1 MKRAYKVEDM
11 LDGNFSFGLIVKDS
25 EGASVDLITSE
36 NAKRYIHRKYD
47 CFVYLS
53 AYYDKDSVEVNKA
66 FARGDF
72 EADFTAWKTIYGD
85 NIQRM
90 YDAMSAQYSPIENYD
105 RMEEGII
112 TDAHHKGSRTATAR
126 NEVSTPAVT
135 TTTTNTPNLTTTR
148 TATPAVKT
156 KETDYNYGFDSASEV
171 PASSHVSEVL
181 EGSDTDTTT
190 STGTNTTVTTNEGTN
205 TITAEATA
213 NYTETTDVSA
223 DVYDK
228 DERTFNGYRVHGN
241 IGVTESSTLVAHE
254 VELRKINIA
263 YIALDNFI
271 TEHCFY
277 SSAVEVVE

>member
-11 LDGNFSFGLIVKDS
+11 LDGNFSFGLTVKDS
-25 EGASVDLITSE
+25 EGANVDLITSE
-36 NAKRYIHRKYD
+36 QAKRYIHRKYD

-53 AYYDKDSVEVNKA
+53 AYYDKDSVEANKA
-66 FARGDF
+66 YARGYF
-72 EADFTAWKTIYGD
+72 EADFTAWKSIYGD

-90 YDAMSAQYSPIENYD
+90 YDAMIAKYSPIENYD

-135 TTTTNTPNLTTTR
+135 TTTINTPNLTTTS

-190 STGTNTTVTTNEGTN
+190 STGTNTTITTNEGTN
-205 TITAEATA
+205 TITAEATS

-223 DVYDK
+223 DIYDK
-228 DERTFNGYRVHGN
+228 DERTFNGYRIHGN
-241 IGVTESSTLVAHE
+241 VGVTKNQDMIMAEMEVRKLNVAC
-254 VELRKINIA
+254 L
-263 YIALDNFI
+263 ALDTFI
-271 TEHCFY
+271 AEHCFY
-277 SSAVEVVE
+277 SSAMEVVE